1 MLDGFIVGQYVPGS
15 SFIHRLDPRT
25 KIVSMLLLVI
35 ATTMAQGLAF
45 IPIIIVVTIAFLFS
59 RISLVFFWRGLKFLW
74 ILLLITFVLQ
84 ACFTPGETLLQWG
97 FLEISKEGLLLGGQ
111 MFLRVFLLIVIAT
124 LLTVT
129 TTPVHLTAGIEILGQ
144 PLYRLGIPVHEIA
157 MMITISLRFVPTIL
171 AEVLMIAKAQQARG
185 AGFSGRDWKKKKDA
199 LLSILVPMFSNAFRR
214 AEDLSIAMEARC
226 YQGSVGRSRM
236 RQYQYHIGDILTFM
250 ISSVIPLIVILWKRW
265 G

>member
-84 ACFTPGETLLQWG
+84 AC
-97 FLEISKEGLLLGGQ
+97 
-111 MFLRVFLLIVIAT
+111 
-124 LLTVT
+124 
-129 TTPVHLTAGIEILGQ
+129 
-144 PLYRLGIPVHEIA
+144 
-157 MMITISLRFVPTIL
+157 
-171 AEVLMIAKAQQARG
+171 
-185 AGFSGRDWKKKKDA
+185 
-199 LLSILVPMFSNAFRR
+199 
-214 AEDLSIAMEARC
+214 
-226 YQGSVGRSRM
+226 
-236 RQYQYHIGDILTFM
+236 
-250 ISSVIPLIVILWKRW
+250 
-265 G
+265 